1 MAYDLLRRKE
11 VPGDYSITSS
21 IDVSISDPTSTS
33 ADEKTFI
40 ARLAVLKM
48 NAEGGGKNAKKAWK
62 AALANLVKLQKRA
75 KKGDPKASHLIIV
88 LRESGLFENV
98 KAMKVSGNDVAQLSP
113 KARKL
118 VSLLGQVK
126 TKALQGDA
134 RALNLVGVI
143 NALHLEKVTPAGL
156 LSGDSD
162 QLEELKL
169 RAEAGDARAQRQL
182 EALRKSNSKTSGDDL
197 VSSRQTARKLLE
209 DAADSKTIS
218 RTDLKRAIMLYA
230 GNEATVDEKTAVG
243 SKILAFLQKKNV
255 RITS

>member
-143 NALHLEKVTPAGL
+143 NALHLEKVTPA
-156 LSGDSD
+156 
-162 QLEELKL
+162 
-169 RAEAGDARAQRQL
+169 
-182 EALRKSNSKTSGDDL
+182 T
-197 VSSRQTARKLLE
+197 
-209 DAADSKTIS
+209 
-218 RTDLKRAIMLYA
+218 
-230 GNEATVDEKTAVG
+230 
-243 SKILAFLQKKNV
+243 
-255 RITS
+255 